1 MTIHKLATQ
10 YVKDQLSIMKKYGS
24 APSLTREQRA
34 VFVASVEKTFAR
46 LKRTGEA
53 TKNAVRQMPT
63 A

>member
-10 YVKDQLSIMKKYGS
+10 YVREQLGIMKKYGS

-34 VFVASVEKTFAR
+34 VLVASVEKTFQR

-53 TKNAVRQMPT
+53 TKTVVRQAPT
-63 A
+63 I